1 VELPLD
7 TRYRLVGVGL
17 GGFREREV
25 VRQPG
30 LFDHLGDV

>member
-1 VELPLD
+1 
-7 TRYRLVGVGL
+7 VGVGL